1 MGRGIFFFF
10 FLFLFFTDVFFVA
23 LGLLFASLGLRVLIV
38 FEFSTWL
45 GALFFLIYVG
55 AVLVIIYYVYSL
67 ASKISGN
74 ITSRVGN
81 FVGGV
86 FFLIFF
92 FLCGKVKYRRGLI
105 DLGVETPMTYYLFK
119 DRIFSYYD
127 GFVVFFSI
135 ILLLALWVRRKFQVL
150 KSLALRIF
158 F

>member
-1 MGRGIFFFF
+1 M
-10 FLFLFFTDVFFVA
+10 
-23 LGLLFASLGLRVLIV
+23 
-38 FEFSTWL
+38 
-45 GALFFLIYVG
+45 
-55 AVLVIIYYVYSL
+55 
-67 ASKISGN
+67 
-74 ITSRVGN
+74 
-81 FVGGV
+81 
-86 FFLIFF
+86 
-92 FLCGKVKYRRGLI
+92 KYRRGLI